1 MKKVLIIFNP
11 RAGKNSSRKTQ
22 DDIIRTFK
30 DYGFFVTEKVTT
42 CVGDA
47 TEIVK
52 HNVDSHDLVV
62 CCGGDGTFNEAVNG
76 MVSAET
82 TVPLMYLPMGTT
94 NDLANTIG
102 VTKDL
107 KSQIEL
113 YLKGSIHS
121 YDIGK
126 FNDRHFTYV
135 ASFGVG
141 ADASYNTSQKW
152 KNRLGYLAYLLNG
165 FVFGLP
171 HQIKNLKPH
180 HMIVETDEG
189 IIDDNFYF
197 GAVSN
202 SNEVGGIFKFNKKEI
217 KLNDGVF
224 EVIFVKK
231 VRGVLDAFRLLKK
244 IKDENYDGSQ
254 IINFKT
260 TWAKITSDE
269 ELPWTLDGEFGGAH
283 NNVEIGLLHDRVNL
297 VSPPS
302 KYFVSEEKEEKEEE
316 TEEVF
321 AEEMAEI
328 K

>member
-1 MKKVLIIFNP
+1 MNKVLVILNP
-11 RAGKNSSRKTQ
+11 RAGKNSSRKNQ
-22 DDIIRTFK
+22 DDIIRIFK
-30 DYGFFVTEKVTT
+30 DYGFSVTEKVTT

-52 HNVDSHDLVV
+52 HNIKGHNLVA
-62 CCGGDGTFNEAVNG
+62 CCGGDGTFNETMNG
-76 MVSAET
+76 VIAANT
-82 TVPLMYLPMGTT
+82 QVPIMYIPMGTT

-102 VTKDL
+102 VTKDI
-107 KSQIEL
+107 SAQIEL
-113 YLKGSIHS
+113 FLNGNINS
-121 YDIGK
+121 YDIGR
-126 FNDRHFTYV
+126 FNNRHFSYV

-180 HMIVETDEG
+180 HIVIETDDG
-189 IIDDNFYF
+189 VIDDNFYF

-202 SNEVGGIFKFNKKEI
+202 SNEVAGLFKFNKQGI
-217 KLNDGVF
+217 KLNDGIF
-224 EVIFVKK
+224 EVILVKK
-231 VRGVLDAFRLLKK
+231 VRGVLDAFRLVKK
-244 IKDENYDGSQ
+244 IRDEDYDGVQ

-260 TWAKITSDE
+260 TKIKMTCDE
-269 ELPWTLDGEFGGAH
+269 ELPWTLDGEFGGKH
-283 NNVEIGLLHDRVNL
+283 NNVDIDVLYGRVNL

-302 KYFVSEEKEEKEEE
+302 KYFVSDKVIKEKEEN
-316 TEEVF
+316 VF

-328 K
+328 KK

>member
-1 MKKVLIIFNP
+1 MNKVLVILNP
-11 RAGKNSSRKTQ
+11 RAGKNSSRKSQ
-22 DDIIRTFK
+22 DDIIRAFK
-30 DYGFFVTEKVTT
+30 DYGFEVTEKVTT

-52 HNVDSHDLVV
+52 HNIEGHNLVA
-62 CCGGDGTFNEAVNG
+62 CCGGDGTFNETMNG
-76 MVSAET
+76 IVATNSQ
-82 TVPLMYLPMGTT
+82 VPIMYIPMGTT

-102 VTKDL
+102 VTKDIN
-107 KSQIEL
+107 SQIEL
-113 YLKGSIHS
+113 FLNGDINS
-121 YDIGK
+121 YDVGR
-126 FNDRHFTYV
+126 FNKRHFSYV

-141 ADASYNTSQKW
+141 ADASYNTSQKL

-180 HMIVETDEG
+180 HIVIETDDG

-202 SNEVGGIFKFNKKEI
+202 SNEVAGLFKFNKQGI

-224 EVIFVKK
+224 EVILVKK
-231 VRGVLDAFRLLKK
+231 VRGVLDAFRLVKK
-244 IKDENYDGSQ
+244 IRDEDYDGVQ

-260 TWAKITSDE
+260 TNIKMTFDE

-283 NNVEIGLLHDRVNL
+283 RDVDISLLHGRVNL

-302 KYFVSEEKEEKEEE
+302 KYFVSDKKPEEKEES
-316 TEEVF
+316 VF
-321 AEEMAEI
+321 AEEMAE
-328 K
+328 KKK